1 MNKYLP
7 GLLLLMPLFL
17 MLLLAACNNE
27 RIMMPIQEWQG
38 ISFEVETRPPKA
50 VAGMNEF
57 VIIASRGRRP
67 VADVIL
73 SIKIMGPGEWKQAIQ
88 DGHVG
93 VFRKSILVKNPLES
107 SLLVRIRHSQVNNK
121 SETILE
127 FPLRQQSIPAN

>member
-1 MNKYLP
+1 VNKYLI
-7 GLLLLMPLFL
+7 GLLLLM
-17 MLLLAACNNE
+17 LLLVACNNE
-27 RIMMPIQEWQG
+27 RITMPIQKWQG

-73 SIKIMGPGEWKQAIQ
+73 SIKIMGPDEWKQAIQ

-93 VFRKSILVKNPLES
+93 VFRKSILVKNPRES
-107 SLLVRIRHSQVNNK
+107 SLLVRIRHSQPNNK
-121 SETILE
+121 DETILE